1 MLKRNF
7 ILTLILTLSL
17 PLCLKAEHS
26 SRHKPHKDNLQKL
39 NLSDDQKKQ
48 LEQIQTDHQRSI
60 KSILD
65 QMAKQQK
72 EKADL
77 LADTQTD
84 KDKVNKID
92 ALNKEIADGH
102 QALNLK
108 RQERQTKVNAIL
120 TPEQRI
126 QMEKNKMARKG

>member
-1 MLKRNF
+1 
-7 ILTLILTLSL
+7 
-17 PLCLKAEHS
+17 
-26 SRHKPHKDNLQKL
+26 
-39 NLSDDQKKQ
+39 
-48 LEQIQTDHQRSI
+48 DHQSSI

-77 LADTQTD
+77 LADTQAD

-126 QMEKNKMARKG
+126 QMEKNKMARKGHRREMIKERMEERRGKKKQASSNPHPASQE